1 MDKHYYGRIKSKPDP
16 RDYPYSA
23 IKPTIAVLPVS
34 VDMRSLCSPVRDQG
48 QLGSCTAF
56 AMGTGLREFLEIN
69 STPGPLPPPPTPE
82 PSGCLSR
89 LLPTWLIR
97 KQAPSRST
105 SVFTVLSPLFLYYQE
120 RVLEGTVDT
129 DSGAQPRDGLKVLQ
143 QMGCAPEAD
152 WPYDISKFKDS
163 PPAIATQD
171 AQNFKIAS
179 YHSLTGLDE
188 IKTCLASGYGVVLG
202 FTVYSSFESDVVAT
216 TGVMPVPAIDEQV
229 MGGHAVFAVG
239 YKDDPSV
246 SGGGFLIVKNSW
258 GDGWGDKGYFY
269 MPYEIVLNG
278 MASEFW
284 TGLL

>member
-1 MDKHYYGRIKSKPDP
+1 MEKHYYGYKKSKPDP
-16 RDYPYSA
+16 RDYLYSA
-23 IKPTIAVLPVS
+23 IKPLIAALPES
-34 VDMRSLCSPVRDQG
+34 VDLRSLSSPVRDQG
-48 QLGSCTAF
+48 HLGSCTAF
-56 AMGTGLREFLEIN
+56 AIGVGLREFLMN
-69 STPGPLPPPPTPE
+69 KASATFV
-82 PSGCLSR
+82 
-89 LLPTWLIR
+89 
-97 KQAPSRST
+97 QM
-105 SVFTVLSPLFLYYQE
+105 SPLWLYLKE
-120 RVLEGTVDT
+120 RKKEYTCLW

-143 QMGCAPEAD
+143 QTGCAPEAD
-152 WPYDISKFKDS
+152 WPYDVSKFRNS
-163 PPAIATQD
+163 PPAIADED
-171 AQNFKIAS
+171 AKNYKIAS
-179 YHSLTGLDE
+179 YHSLTTLDDV
-188 IKTCLASGYGVVLG
+188 KTCLASGYGVVLG

-216 TGVMPVPAIDEQV
+216 TGVMPVPASDEQV